1 MQHPLGMCTAGVPK
15 ASNEFQMF
23 PAGKFRTQDGRPKEL
38 NDWVMTAQIASRL
51 IEAFQAKKNPMVV
64 DYEHQTALAADNGKP
79 APAAGWVH
87 GLEWREGQGLYAVDV
102 KWTEA
107 ARASIQADEY
117 RYISPTFRYS
127 RETGEVLHLVN
138 AALTNSP
145 ALDGMEAAVALRL
158 TNEADGEELAALR
171 LEKNNAAISR
181 VVDSALHDARL
192 LPWQKEAALKL
203 GEVDLAALETLLNRP
218 ALVPVRLQSDE
229 VGSAALAMKTTAD
242 VSGLTAADL
251 RMCELTGRTP
261 EDFAALKQRF
271 ASESNPT
278 ESNK

>member
-38 NDWVMTAQIASRL
+38 NDWVMTAQIARRL

-64 DYEHQTALAADNGKP
+64 DYEHQTALAAGNGKP

-117 RYISPTFRYS
+117 RYISPTFHYS

-158 TNEADGEELAALR
+158 TNEAQGEELAALR
-171 LEKNNAAISR
+171 LEKHNAVIGR

-203 GEVDLAALETLLNRP
+203 GAVDLAALETLLDRP

-229 VGSAALAMKTTAD
+229 VGSAALALKTTAD

>member
-1 MQHPLGMCTAGVPK
+1 MQHPLGMCTANIPQ
-15 ASNEFQMF
+15 ASNEFQLF
-23 PAGKFRTQDGRPKEL
+23 PAGKFRTQDGRPKEI
-38 NDWVMTAQIASRL
+38 NDWVMTARIASHL
-51 IEAFQAKKNPMVV
+51 VKEFKAKKNPMVV
-64 DYEHQTALAADNGKP
+64 DYEHQTVLAADNGKP

-117 RYISPTFRYS
+117 RYISPTFRYN
-127 RETGEVLHLVN
+127 RETGEVLQLVN

-158 TNEADGEELAALR
+158 TNEAQGEELAALR
-171 LEKNNAAISR
+171 LEKNSAAIGR
-181 VVDSALHDARL
+181 VVDSALHDVRL

-203 GEVDLAALETLLNRP
+203 GTVDLAALEALLDRP
-218 ALVPVRLQSDE
+218 ALVPMRLQSE
-229 VGSAALAMKTTAD
+229 AVGSAALAMKTNAD

-261 EDFAALKQRF
+261 EEFATLKQRF